1 MAGKATFA
9 ARRSA
14 VRKMLVQGGY
24 SKAAEADDERLIKLL
39 GLMAFKVEEEPD
51 TLNELSDGANKLFE
65 RFVTVLEAAGDD
77 TDNIEFAFRDD
88 DEEEAD
94 AKPAKKDELEERP
107 AKKAPKDEGEDE
119 DVKPA
124 KKSQAKDEDEEDRP
138 AKKPQAKDEDED
150 GEGQPKRGRGRPKLS
165 EEEKAARA
173 AAKSAK
179 PSDNEDVAAGE
190 PAEKQA
196 APNKSASPA
205 THARVGEAIA
215 DLITSGRRIKFTP
228 GRNQAYL
235 AGVVLRAHLEDCA
248 AGGEITDDAAEALLC
263 LIGDCSEEMGHTG
276 AKRLLLVIAHALR
289 GFTGKASA
297 KTEIDY
303 LKSLGVQVPKEI
315 ASKLLGD

>member
-1 MAGKATFA
+1 MASKATFV

-14 VRKMLVQGGY
+14 VRRMLVQGGY
-24 SKAAEADDERLIKLL
+24 AKAAEADDERLIKLL
-39 GLMAFKVEEEPD
+39 GLLAFKVEEEPD
-51 TLNELSDGANKLFE
+51 TLNDLSDGANKLFE

-77 TDNIEFAFRDD
+77 TDNIEFEFRDD

-94 AKPAKKDELEERP
+94 AEPAKKDEP
-107 AKKAPKDEGEDE
+107 AKKAPKYEDE
-119 DVKPA
+119 DEGDKPA
-124 KKSQAKDEDEEDRP
+124 KKPQAKDEDEEDRP

-196 APNKSASPA
+196 PSGKSSGNAPQTAAVIPGCVSAGYRP
-205 THARVGEAIA
+205 V
-215 DLITSGRRIKFTP
+215 KFSP

-235 AGVVLRAHLEDCA
+235 AGIVLRAHLDDCA
-248 AGGEITDDAAEALLC
+248 TAGEITSDAAESLLC
-263 LIGDCSEEMGHTG
+263 LLGDNSEEMGVNG

-289 GFTGKASA
+289 SFTSKTAA

-303 LKSLGVQVPKEI
+303 LKSLGVSVPKEI